1 MSTTGRMDKQIT
13 TFTKLNTTQ
22 QKEEKRTL
30 ECAIT
35 WSNLRNV
42 SERSHSVCMKSKDS
56 QSQCDQSQNSSCCC
70 RRSGKMKT
78 GLRELSIN
86 DENALHF
93 E

>member
-42 SERSHSVCMKSKDS
+42 SERIKQFDY
-56 QSQCDQSQNSSCCC
+56 
-70 RRSGKMKT
+70 T
-78 GLRELSIN
+78 
-86 DENALHF
+86 AT
-93 E
+93 